1 VPDVPL
7 FYVLDKFVE
16 KKIRTY
22 TSCSETVFRRS
33 TQIYRNNKIRLYET
47 FIKPVL
53 CYGSI
58 HWTLTEM
65 TLQQVLRT
73 FDSLALWKII
83 NEEDAVLIPKK
94 LKRQLFYKTT
104 TVQKLSDTRKPIVL
118 IRKCLSYATQ
128 IRSHLIRFRH
138 ILHHI
143 YAYVFEVVPFLQV
156 SPPNFCMYLSF
167 SPHAPHAETLTHKS
181 NSSDVHGNKV
191 IT

>member
-1 VPDVPL
+1 MPDVPL

-94 LKRQLFYKTT
+94 SKRQLFYKTT
-104 TVQKLSDTRKPIVL
+104 TVQSSPTPESPLFWSESAYPTPHKSGPTLFVLDTFYIPSMPRSSKW
-118 IRKCLSYATQ
+118 CLSFRFLHQTSAGICHFPHTRHMLRHWH
-128 IRSHLIRFRH
+128 INLI
-138 ILHHI
+138 
-143 YAYVFEVVPFLQV
+143 QV
-156 SPPNFCMYLSF
+156 
-167 SPHAPHAETLTHKS
+167 T
-181 NSSDVHGNKV
+181 
-191 IT
+191 